1 MKYIK
6 IAYYFFKENL
16 YYWQSILARSI
27 FLILL
32 CVLITTLVWVGINF
46 QNIQIW
52 WISFSNYMWYI
63 WITELV
69 ILSSLGRNFFQEII
83 SWEVINY
90 LLRPINFLFLF
101 WWKIFGAKLVM
112 IWILA
117 IFSFPI
123 ILILN
128 HFNFPDFNL
137 FIFLVVFICWI
148 SISVL
153 IDTFSILLAFWI
165 ENTSFL
171 RLIIQK
177 FYFIFWWLFFPLE
190 IYPLFLK
197 TIADSLPFKF
207 ALQLPAKY
215 FASWNIEFLF
225 KNNQILLLIIWFIAL
240 IVLNFLLFN
249 KLKKVL
255 QINGG

>member
-1 MKYIK
+1 
-6 IAYYFFKENL
+6 
-16 YYWQSILARSI
+16 
-27 FLILL
+27 
-32 CVLITTLVWVGINF
+32 
-46 QNIQIW
+46 
-52 WISFSNYMWYI
+52 
-63 WITELV
+63 
-69 ILSSLGRNFFQEII
+69 
-83 SWEVINY
+83 
-90 LLRPINFLFLF
+90 
-101 WWKIFGAKLVM
+101 
-112 IWILA
+112 
-117 IFSFPI
+117 
-123 ILILN
+123 
-128 HFNFPDFNL
+128 
-137 FIFLVVFICWI
+137 
-148 SISVL
+148 L

-190 IYPLFLK
+190 IYPWFLK
-197 TIADSLPFKF
+197 IIADSLPFKF